1 MEPVRWRKQRRQP
14 EVQPPE
20 CLEEATGLVRYL
32 AQSAAQR
39 RNATLQQ
46 LLELPPQQR
55 HAAMAEL
62 RARKVEEEM
71 RAEGKC
77 EKCMMQLKYCV
88 CPSLETLRSDSVG
101 AGTSA
106 PLRFVVWMHHKERRR
121 ASNTGKLL
129 KLLLP
134 DVTDILIHGVAEDD
148 RRLEE
153 IIQNSGGHAFVV
165 YPSDDAD
172 AQAFR
177 AFASRRGAASRPIPV
192 PLASAVPGGPN
203 QHGGGCRAAAGGAS
217 GHGAQATG
225 SATGAAAGA
234 GGADGGAGPAV
245 PPRYPLPARSARAHW
260 QEEVC
265 FRCQEDS
272 EAASRT
278 AWHSKLSCRLRAR
291 TKSRC
296 QECCA
301 LGQYRNLYTRIKHEA
316 GSIL

>member
-165 YPSDDAD
+165 YPSDDAVPVSAALAKTGSD
-172 AQAFR
+172 VAPVAVLIDGTWNQAQRMHKHFEHLLHVVVQPAGQSQFHW
-177 AFASRRGAASRPIPV
+177 RRQSQEGRISTV
-192 PLASAVPGGPN
+192 E
-203 QHGGGCRAAAGGAS
+203 AAALLLEELPDTGLKPPEAPR
-217 GHGAQATG
+217 ALRQAL
-225 SATGAAAGA
+225 
-234 GGADGGAGPAV
+234 AV
-245 PPRYPLPARSARAHW
+245 LM
-260 QEEVC
+260 E
-265 FRCQEDS
+265 
-272 EAASRT
+272 
-278 AWHSKLSCRLRAR
+278 
-291 TKSRC
+291 
-296 QECCA
+296 A
-301 LGQYRNLYTRIKHEA
+301 LGRQCHHDTLFQHDLPEPTGKKKFALGAKKIQKQLPGQRGIQ
-316 GSIL
+316 S